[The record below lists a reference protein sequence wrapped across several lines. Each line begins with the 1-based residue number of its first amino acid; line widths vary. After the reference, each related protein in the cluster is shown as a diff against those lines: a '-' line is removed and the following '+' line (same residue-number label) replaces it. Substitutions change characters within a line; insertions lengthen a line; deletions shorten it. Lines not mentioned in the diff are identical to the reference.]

1 LIEKIQRSSIAKNLE
16 TMAYATANTRSIL
29 IPPTAYYNT
38 NGGEVNSEYSTNIKH
53 YKQVISQQGNEQE
66 NISPYSLLLKDN
78 TITIWTRSHETDS
91 STKYPNSSISF
102 HWKKEEELLYYF
114 KIDEANENP
123 KAYVI
128 YQEKKIN
135 MDTGKTMYFKIQMAT
150 PFILQKYG
158 IKL

>member
-1 LIEKIQRSSIAKNLE
+1 
-16 TMAYATANTRSIL
+16 MAYAIANPRSQF
-29 IPPTAYYNT
+29 IPETAYYNT
-38 NGGEVNSEYSTNIKH
+38 NGGQVNSEYSTNIKH
-53 YKQVISQQGNEQE
+53 YKQVIRQQGNEQE
-66 NISPYSLLLKDN
+66 NISPYSLLLEDN

-91 STKYPNSSISF
+91 SNEYPNSSIRF

-114 KIDEANENP
+114 IIDEVNENP
-123 KAYVI
+123 QAYVI

-135 MDTGKTMYFKIQMAT
+135 MDTGKIMYFKIQMAT

>member
-1 LIEKIQRSSIAKNLE
+1 MIENHIGIYCKNLE
-16 TMAYATANTRSIL
+16 TMAYAIVANPRSQF
-29 IPPTAYYNT
+29 IPETAYYNT
-38 NGGEVNSEYSTNIKH
+38 NGGQVNSEYSTNIKH
-53 YKQVISQQGNEQE
+53 YKQVIRQQGNEQE
-66 NISPYSLLLKDN
+66 NISPYSLLLEDN

-91 STKYPNSSISF
+91 SNEYPDSSIRF

-114 KIDEANENP
+114 IIDEVNENP
-123 KAYVI
+123 QAYVI

-150 PFILQKYG
+150 PFILKKYG